1 MAIRQQ
7 QVPDL
12 PRPPIPKITTE
23 EIGELLDEEY
33 EDIGGE
39 PIDYFYLQIR
49 KRFVAKRR
57 EVDARVKILRAIA
70 ERPEGWQKVTPGRDW
85 PSLFFAK
92 FKKERWDETE
102 REREQRLNSEVRS
115 TLKQKLED
123 ELADLANPDAQPP
136 RPPVVHIMITR
147 ACKYTNPPD
156 GFLEDED
163 YMEVEND

>member
-12 PRPPIPKITTE
+12 PPIPKITTE
-23 EIGELLDEEY
+23 DIGELLDKEY
-33 EDIGGE
+33 EDIGEE

-57 EVDARVKILRAIA
+57 EVDARAKILRAMA

-92 FKKERWDETE
+92 FKKRQDETE

-123 ELADLANPDAQPP
+123 ELADLAANLDAQPP

-147 ACKYTNPPD
+147 ACKYTNPPN

-163 YMEVEND
+163 YMDVEND